1 MKTIIFTMGWL
12 FKTNP
17 SKSFKIIIFVLKTY
31 FRSFNKNKVML
42 LCRFINFDW
51 LDRRA
56 IFPETILIKHSP
68 VKIYSTVGGYEVTN
82 FFRKNSAETCTSAYD
97 GVEDSLFLNSSAITS
112 GCKMDE
118 NS

>member
-1 MKTIIFTMGWL
+1 
-12 FKTNP
+12 
-17 SKSFKIIIFVLKTY
+17 
-31 FRSFNKNKVML
+31 ML
-42 LCRFINFDW
+42 LCRFIHFDW

-56 IFPETILIKHSP
+56 IFPETTLIKHSP

-97 GVEDSLFLNSSAITS
+97 GVEDSLFLNSSAVTS